1 MNSILYFSRFG
12 GIALTLSLGLST
24 LAFPAYGQ
32 DHSPSA
38 TQIQQIEQHIENV
51 SQRLQLTEA
60 QQNDLEPILSKNFE
74 DRMNILKSY
83 GFSKDTRPKLSLRKK
98 LALRSDMNEL
108 RDQTEQ
114 AVSVILN
121 DQQMDEFLEIQEENR
136 NRMREGL
143 GQKSGH

>member
-1 MNSILYFSRFG
+1 MNSIRYFLRFG
-12 GIALTLSLGLST
+12 GITLTSTFGLLI

-60 QQNDLEPILSKNFE
+60 QRNDLEPILSKNFE

-83 GFSKDTRPKLSLRKK
+83 GFSKDTRPKLSFRKK
-98 LALRSDMNEL
+98 RALRRDMNDL
-108 RDQTEQ
+108 RDRTEQ

-121 DQQMDEFLEIQEENR
+121 EQQMDEFLKIQEENR
-136 NRMREGL
+136 NRMRDGL

>member
-1 MNSILYFSRFG
+1 MNSIRYFLRFG
-12 GIALTLSLGLST
+12 GIALTSTFGLLI

-60 QQNDLEPILSKNFE
+60 QRNDLEPILSKNFE

-83 GFSKDTRPKLSLRKK
+83 GFSKETRPQLSFRKNR
-98 LALRSDMNEL
+98 ALRRDMNDL

>member
-1 MNSILYFSRFG
+1 MNSIRYFLRFG
-12 GIALTLSLGLST
+12 GIALTSTFGLLI

-38 TQIQQIEQHIENV
+38 TQKQQLEQHVEYV
-51 SQRLQLTEA
+51 RQRLQLTEA
-60 QQNDLEPILSKNFE
+60 QRTDLEPILSKSFE

-83 GFSKDTRPKLSLRKK
+83 GFSKETRPQLSLRKK

-121 DQQMDEFLEIQEENR
+121 DHQMDEFLEIQEENR
-136 NRMREGL
+136 KRMREGL

>member
-1 MNSILYFSRFG
+1 
-12 GIALTLSLGLST
+12 
-24 LAFPAYGQ
+24 
-32 DHSPSA
+32 
-38 TQIQQIEQHIENV
+38 
-51 SQRLQLTEA
+51 
-60 QQNDLEPILSKNFE
+60 
-74 DRMNILKSY
+74 MNILKSY